1 MKVEAKFRLIGLER
15 GEAAEA
21 EARAAFKTQYAQ
33 MSAKGMGDLYKE
45 VFATGT
51 TMTRDAQAQMAM
63 TGKAG
68 LAVAQSASELSKGNI
83 EYAKVL
89 KERADIEVMALQS
102 NKAYLQNVI
111 YTGGDLGDA
120 ARKNMKDNDTAYHG
134 MRTTMKDEKIARDDI
149 NAALVKQREVIKAEQ
164 DARKGITTA
173 MITGTQQ
180 METAIAAFMERVVG
194 GVNRNQKLN
203 DQLLQTSDKFSMTK
217 PGEKPQDRAR
227 AYVQAVA
234 EEKADPNKPAT
245 QQRAYEETIGKNLG
259 VDKFVEF
266 GANVA
271 SRLIKGVDD
280 VVGNVLSSAKE
291 QFNVTNMTV
300 TNFTGAQRHTGT
312 LGETGGLTEPKDII
326 AKLKKGE
333 TVMTPE
339 QLKNAMKGAENKG
352 IENMLSSLQS
362 KDMAKSGSLDISK
375 IAAEIRTSISKVE
388 VTNWPSSAGSAMVSQ
403 VAKPTEPKPTEPK
416 PTGPKPAESK
426 PTESKPTESNS
437 AQASTPKKDNVGKK
451 EDKEEYYVNGKPAS
465 KAEFD
470 AATSKNPA
478 YAAMLGQPLSLPIKE
493 NITEKQGKGEGFD
506 PKKITTIIQDQ
517 ITSSIQK
524 TSGGGVTEGRLVKSD
539 DAKAAEQELSKVKVE
554 YNSKLKEL
562 YAQMKEQLGPDAKP
576 IDVRR
581 AVIGSKQRTDLE
593 DEVNSQKEALR
604 KRIDEGTT
612 WEITKRAEANES
624 IKKIS
629 TEQSQMIIGF
639 KTKELDDA
647 KKIGQEAIDQAKE
660 GSKLKIKVEQDYN
673 DHWTKSRDEAAQK
686 ITDLEEKAAT
696 ETLTKR
702 EQNELTLQKNL
713 KAQADQEIAT
723 SAYNLEDYK
732 KEEEINKRR
741 AERDA
746 KIQQLGKDKLSAV
759 DRGDQ
764 AREAMDIMMYKG
776 QREGKSK
783 EEIEGSEAYKKA
795 NKEMKEAYRE
805 AENIS
810 KEMGKVITAPLTDA
824 KDEIKSTSE
833 KIKEDMKEALPVQ
846 GMKDKTEE
854 MNKLA
859 DRRTEIEERLLER
872 QGEVDRLKSIA
883 AERELTEEEQA
894 ELKLAENGVIRA
906 QNNLKNNLEQQ
917 KELEEALGLAKK
929 DSDDKILEQTKKANE
944 AQVESYGGLTDAA
957 IASRDKFMED
967 LNAEPQGESEIY
979 DIGDSVT
986 DLTDQIQGLH
996 DAQMMEANA
1005 EPQGESNIVSRALK
1019 DFSSQIPENPTS
1031 NPSNSES
1038 KFAPLSYSNFTIGPD
1053 GMPIAKKSIPGAVK
1067 KDENQSDAETQ
1078 RLQRQNEAKKKENDD
1093 KNSQESS
1100 KSTEAKPSTKNLDDV
1115 VRTLE
1120 VLNMN
1125 VNRLIGKVEETGK
1138 QSVSAMKSLDG
1149 NLYRR

>member
-1 MKVEAKFRLIGLER
+1 MEKDVWRIKIMRH
-15 GEAAEA
+15 
-21 EARAAFKTQYAQ
+21 
-33 MSAKGMGDLYKE
+33 D
-45 VFATGT
+45 TGT
-51 TMTRDAQAQMAM
+51 ST
-63 TGKAG
+63 
-68 LAVAQSASELSKGNI
+68 
-83 EYAKVL
+83 
-89 KERADIEVMALQS
+89 
-102 NKAYLQNVI
+102 
-111 YTGGDLGDA
+111 
-120 ARKNMKDNDTAYHG
+120 
-134 MRTTMKDEKIARDDI
+134 
-149 NAALVKQREVIKAEQ
+149 
-164 DARKGITTA
+164 
-173 MITGTQQ
+173 
-180 METAIAAFMERVVG
+180 
-194 GVNRNQKLN
+194 VNRSNYRPIR
-203 DQLLQTSDKFSMTK
+203 FS
-217 PGEKPQDRAR
+217 
-227 AYVQAVA
+227 
-234 EEKADPNKPAT
+234 
-245 QQRAYEETIGKNLG
+245 
-259 VDKFVEF
+259 
-266 GANVA
+266 
-271 SRLIKGVDD
+271 
-280 VVGNVLSSAKE
+280 
-291 QFNVTNMTV
+291 
-300 TNFTGAQRHTGT
+300 
-312 LGETGGLTEPKDII
+312 
-326 AKLKKGE
+326 
-333 TVMTPE
+333 
-339 QLKNAMKGAENKG
+339 
-352 IENMLSSLQS
+352 
-362 KDMAKSGSLDISK
+362 
-375 IAAEIRTSISKVE
+375 
-388 VTNWPSSAGSAMVSQ
+388 
-403 VAKPTEPKPTEPK
+403 
-416 PTGPKPAESK
+416 
-426 PTESKPTESNS
+426 
-437 AQASTPKKDNVGKK
+437 
-451 EDKEEYYVNGKPAS
+451 
-465 KAEFD
+465 
-470 AATSKNPA
+470 
-478 YAAMLGQPLSLPIKE
+478 
-493 NITEKQGKGEGFD
+493 
-506 PKKITTIIQDQ
+506 
-517 ITSSIQK
+517 
-524 TSGGGVTEGRLVKSD
+524 
-539 DAKAAEQELSKVKVE
+539 
-554 YNSKLKEL
+554 
-562 YAQMKEQLGPDAKP
+562 
-576 IDVRR
+576 
-581 AVIGSKQRTDLE
+581 
-593 DEVNSQKEALR
+593 

-986 DLTDQIQGLH
+986 DLTDQIQGLYDAQMMEANAEPQGESEIYDIGDSVTDLTDQIQGLH